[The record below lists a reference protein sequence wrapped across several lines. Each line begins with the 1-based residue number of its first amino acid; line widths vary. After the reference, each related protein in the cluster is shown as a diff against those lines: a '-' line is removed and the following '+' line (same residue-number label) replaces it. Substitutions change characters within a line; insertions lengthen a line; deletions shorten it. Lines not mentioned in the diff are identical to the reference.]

1 MRFDRYTAQAREDFG
16 RARVKQ
22 TFGRLLSLLRHERDQ
37 LLSLQEVRALLR
49 PTRETYRG
57 LQTVPI
63 ARIVGSE
70 GRYQDFD
77 RTFLPRHDHLKG
89 RWVRVDAAHHQQ
101 LILPPVTLYEIGG
114 VYFVRDGNHRVSVG
128 RLQGVEFIDAE
139 VISLASRLRLSP
151 EMSVERLRAAVID
164 LEKREFF
171 RQTRL
176 DRYRPSVR
184 LDFSVTGRYDEI
196 IRHINGHKYYLN
208 LSQKDEIPFKD
219 AMLSWH
225 DVVYAPIVRII
236 EAEGLASRFPG
247 RTPADLYVWIVRH
260 WDELKRRFGQG
271 FPLREAA
278 RDFARQHGRR
288 SSGPLARLRR
298 LPSRLRGLRVRLR
311 GLLLPWT
318 LRRRGGGARNP
329 DGAGTGPGAATAG

>member
-1 MRFDRYTAQAREDFG
+1 VSPDRYDALAREDFG
-16 RARVKQ
+16 RARTREV
-22 TFGRLLSLLRHERDQ
+22 FGRLLALLRNERDQ

-49 PTRETYRG
+49 PTSETYRG

-70 GRYQDFD
+70 GRYHDFN
-77 RTFLPRHDHLKG
+77 RYFLPRHDHLKG

-128 RLQGVEFIDAE
+128 RLQGVEFVDAE
-139 VISLASRLRLSP
+139 VISLGSRLRLSP
-151 EMSVERLRAAVID
+151 GMTTEQLRVAVIE

-184 LDFSVTGRYDEI
+184 MDFTATGRYDEI

-208 LSQKDEIPFKD
+208 LSQRDEIPFKD
-219 AMLSWH
+219 AMLSWY
-225 DVVYAPIVRII
+225 DVVYAPIVQII
-236 EAEGLASRFPG
+236 ESEGLAAHFPG
-247 RTPADLYVWIVRH
+247 RTAADLYVWIVRR
-260 WDELKRRFGQG
+260 WDELKRKFGQG

-278 RDFARQHGRR
+278 RDFTKEHGRR
-288 SSGPLARLRR
+288 FGGPLADLIRRLRR
-298 LPSRLRGLRVRLR
+298 LFRPSL
-311 GLLLPWT
+311 
-318 LRRRGGGARNP
+318 
-329 DGAGTGPGAATAG
+329 